1 MKPLRD
7 LEPGL
12 MKHIYRSLLLA
23 RRMDERLMVL
33 LRQGK
38 SHFHIGS
45 SGHEAAQVAAALLF
59 NPGED
64 WAFPYYR
71 DLPFVLEW
79 GMTPYEVF
87 LHAFGKAKDPSSGGR
102 QMPSHWGHRKLN
114 IFTQSSP
121 TGTQYLHAVGVALGM
136 KLRGTGAGTE
146 ESRETEEAGKGTGLG
161 TEEKNSRMEGLG
173 TRIAGQGTEGPE
185 TQAPGAGER
194 LGTGDNSETEK
205 LAPIGKVYVSSGEG
219 TTSQG
224 DFYEAVNMAC
234 REKLPVFFHIENNN
248 YAISVPYER
257 QAAGVD
263 ASTMLAGYP
272 NLFRGYVDGTD
283 FFLTFET
290 IRAAMEHIV
299 AGKGPALVVSETVRL
314 LAHSSSDD
322 QRKYRSLEELASDA
336 QKDPILRFKER
347 CNEMGCV
354 SEAEAAEIEADIEVL
369 IAVAERQAQAESSPH
384 PSTAAKHVFVD
395 TSDASPGTEV
405 LAVEPVATTPRLPP
419 ALDGPGPGA
428 DVVMVDAINHG
439 LAEEMARDE
448 RIVLYGEDV
457 EDGKG
462 GVFGATRGLSQRFGR
477 KRVFNSPLAES
488 TIIGSAIGL
497 AAYGFKPVVEIQFVD
512 FIWPGF
518 NQLKSELAT
527 IHYRS
532 NGEWKV
538 PVVIRTPVG
547 GYIHGGLYHSQSE
560 EAIFA
565 HIPGLKVIFPS
576 NAADAKG
583 LLKSAI
589 RQDDPVLFLEHKALY
604 RQRSAARSEP
614 GANVLLPLGKANL
627 VATGNKLTIVTW
639 GMQVHKVQQ
648 ALLSLGLVEAADVL
662 DLRTLVPLDWA
673 SIEASVR
680 KTGKLLIV
688 HEARLTGGFG
698 AEISA
703 RAAEHLFESLDAP
716 VRRIAALDTHNP
728 YAAELEA
735 EVLPQVERIAAGIR
749 DLLAW

>member
-1 MKPLRD
+1 MEPLRD

-12 MKHIYRSLLLA
+12 MKHIYRSLLLS

-59 NPGED
+59 DPKED
-64 WAFPYYR
+64 WALPYYR

-87 LHAFGKAKDPSSGGR
+87 LHSFGKASDPSSGGR

-121 TGTQYLHAVGVALGM
+121 TGTQYLQAVGVALGM
-136 KLRGTGAGTE
+136 RLRGD
-146 ESRETEEAGKGTGLG
+146 R
-161 TEEKNSRMEGLG
+161 
-173 TRIAGQGTEGPE
+173 
-185 TQAPGAGER
+185 
-194 LGTGDNSETEK
+194 
-205 LAPIGKVYVSSGEG
+205 GKVYVSSGEG

-224 DFYEAVNMAC
+224 DFYEAVNMAS
-234 REKLPVFFHIENNN
+234 REKLPVFFHIENNR

-272 NLFRGYVDGTD
+272 NLYRGYVDGTD
-283 FFLTFET
+283 FFMTFET
-290 IRAAMEHIV
+290 IRAAMEHIIE
-299 AGKGPALVVSETVRL
+299 GKGPALVVSETVRL

-322 QRKYRSLEELASDA
+322 QRKYRTSDELASDA
-336 QKDPILRFKER
+336 MKDPIVRFKER

-354 SEAEAAEIEADIEVL
+354 SVAEAGAIEAEIEVL
-369 IAVAERQAQAESSPH
+369 LAEAERQAHLAPAPEASSA
-384 PSTAAKHVFVD
+384 SRHVFVETHASEEPRQGGVPHAGTSAIKD
-395 TSDASPGTEV
+395 T
-405 LAVEPVATTPRLPP
+405 VEPP
-419 ALDGPGPGA
+419 AGPDA
-428 DVVMVDAINHG
+428 VMVDAINHA
-439 LAEEMARDE
+439 LAEEMAADAH
-448 RIVLYGEDV
+448 IVLYGEDV

-462 GVFGATRGLSQRFGR
+462 GVFGATRGLSQRFGS

-488 TIIGSAIGL
+488 TILGSAIGL

-532 NGEWKV
+532 NGAWKV
-538 PVVIRTPVG
+538 PVVVRTPVG

-565 HIPGLKVIFPS
+565 HIPGLKVIYPS

-589 RQDDPVLFLEHKALY
+589 RQDDPVIFMEHKALY
-604 RQRSAARSEP
+604 RQRSAARPEP
-614 GANVLLPLGKANL
+614 GTDVLVPIGKANL
-627 VATGNKLTIVTW
+627 VAKGNRLTIVTW

-648 ALLSLGLVEAADVL
+648 ALLTLGEPEAADVL
-662 DLRTLVPLDWA
+662 DLRTLVPLDWE
-673 SIEASVR
+673 SIAASVR
-680 KTGKLLIV
+680 KTGKVLIV
-688 HEARLTGGFG
+688 HEDRLTGGFG
-698 AEISA
+698 GEIAA
-703 RAAEHLFESLDAP
+703 RVAEHLFESLDAP

-728 YAAELEA
+728 YAPELEA
-735 EVLPQVERIAAGIR
+735 EVLPQVERIAVGIR
-749 DLLAW
+749 ELLAW